1 MNETTRGV
9 AKTLKDNAGIEKK
22 GDIGVTVIKDHKKPS
37 DTGTPKT
44 EKKAGGVDLTTAP
57 KRFFCKQCSALLT
70 EKSACSSCGAKQ

>member
-1 MNETTRGV
+1 MNEATRRGA
-9 AKTLKDNAGIEKK
+9 AKTLKETAELGTK
-22 GDIGVTVIKDHKKPS
+22 GDIGVEVKCTKNAQQGAPVI
-37 DTGTPKT
+37 